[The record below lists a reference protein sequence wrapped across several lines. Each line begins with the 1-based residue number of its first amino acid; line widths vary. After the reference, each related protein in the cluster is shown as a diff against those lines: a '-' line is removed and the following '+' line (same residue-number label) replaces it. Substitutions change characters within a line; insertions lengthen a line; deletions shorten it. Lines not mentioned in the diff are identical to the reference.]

1 MNKSNISLTSK
12 QIEEELKRE
21 EYKSKYIKIIKSTI
35 FTLIIVVSIVSIITT
50 YLLSILEINGQSMKP
65 TLNEGQIVVAY
76 KDKSLEEGDVI
87 AFYQGNKILI
97 KRVIAKSGSF
107 VNIDEEGNV
116 SVDGK
121 LIDEPYIDN
130 KSLGDSDI
138 EYPYQVPDGHYFVL
152 GDNRDASLDSRS
164 SEIGS
169 VSDEDILGKVVV
181 SVWPL
186 DKMGII
192 K

>member
-65 TLNEGQIVVAY
+65 TLNEGQIVIAY

>member
-65 TLNEGQIVVAY
+65 TLNEGQIVIVY